1 MYPTSRNETIA
12 DGIVHALSISLGLYG
27 AVWLWCYLP
36 MWRSTEM
43 SWAVGV
49 YIVIMVSAFT
59 VSGVYH
65 MTPISDLRLR
75 LRRADHG
82 LIFLRIAS
90 SYTPLVLVINTPFS
104 YVVLAGVW
112 IAALIGFFSKLV
124 FWKGE
129 GGSSLALY
137 FALSCAMFLL
147 IWPMWQRLYHTSIWL
162 LLGGGATYGIGAI
175 FYSRKTMPYRY
186 PVWHIFVTAASA
198 AFFVAIAIA
207 IR

>member
-1 MYPTSRNETIA
+1 
-12 DGIVHALSISLGLYG
+12 
-27 AVWLWCYLP
+27 
-36 MWRSTEM
+36 
-43 SWAVGV
+43 VGV

-112 IAALIGFFSKLV
+112 IAALMGFFSKLV
-124 FWKGE
+124 F
-129 GGSSLALY
+129 
-137 FALSCAMFLL
+137 
-147 IWPMWQRLYHTSIWL
+147 
-162 LLGGGATYGIGAI
+162 
-175 FYSRKTMPYRY
+175 
-186 PVWHIFVTAASA
+186 
-198 AFFVAIAIA
+198 
-207 IR
+207 

>member
-90 SYTPLVLVINTPFS
+90 SYTPLVLVIKRRSPMS
-104 YVVLAGVW
+104 SWLGY
-112 IAALIGFFSKLV
+112 
-124 FWKGE
+124 
-129 GGSSLALY
+129 GSL
-137 FALSCAMFLL
+137 
-147 IWPMWQRLYHTSIWL
+147 R
-162 LLGGGATYGIGAI
+162 
-175 FYSRKTMPYRY
+175 
-186 PVWHIFVTAASA
+186 
-198 AFFVAIAIA
+198 
-207 IR
+207 